1 MTDAELE
8 ECVCPQDD
16 KPVVYFDAYCDML
29 KYTQA
34 VPAATA
40 NIAYFE
46 PAIGKWAMVTNER

>member
-1 MTDAELE
+1 MTNLDLPES
-8 ECVCPQDD
+8 VCPQDNR
-16 KPVVYFDAYCDML
+16 PVVYFDAYCDML

-34 VPAATA
+34 VPVATA